1 MTGAKNIT
9 NKSAILSYLNLNNK
23 AREDLEKRK
32 QKNKEAAAKLTASS
46 PPVAQTDSAT
56 EKTDTTLA
64 IPITSY
70 TSYNDDDED
79 EDDDDEEDNQTEKT
93 AAAEKEAAQTIKN
106 NIKIDLKRKSDALIK
121 NKDVSASTSS
131 SQTSVKKA
139 KKKEIGEEETKDD
152 DEDDDE
158 ETPYFNVFKSTA
170 EIPPKAKARPA
181 ITKPISSLKMN
192 VKKQPIIKAGQT
204 QKDREEITLSFIGIF
219 FT

>member
-1 MTGAKNIT
+1 M
-9 NKSAILSYLNLNNK
+9 NNK

-46 PPVAQTDSAT
+46 PPVAQTDAT
-56 EKTDTTLA
+56 SEKTDTTLA

-70 TSYNDDDED
+70 TSFKDDDED
-79 EDDDDEEDNQTEKT
+79 EDDDDEEEDQAEK
-93 AAAEKEAAQTIKN
+93 ASAAEKDAAQTIKN

-121 NKDVSASTSS
+121 NKDISAGSS
-131 SQTSVKKA
+131 LSQASVKKA
-139 KKKEIGEEETKDD
+139 KKKENGEDEIKDN
-152 DEDDDE
+152 DEDDDDE

-170 EIPPKAKARPA
+170 EIPPKAKAKPALTRPIA
-181 ITKPISSLKMN
+181 SLKMN

-219 FT
+219 WTLFLHEFL